1 LECPSCFSPSF
12 FLCFFATAHADR
24 TALAL
29 IQFILDDPEE
39 RATEASC
46 SRAYK
51 QYESEREELL
61 RVTAKLVKTKNQRN
75 AMIDPLKRMTAEL
88 KKIEQERRFAP
99 EDKSVVGENDETAL
113 LKYLQSQQALDSLVA
128 EAKMWE
134 EEQKVLHLKIIEMGK
149 EFAAK
154 EEALCQILQMKED
167 ELSAKDIWIDQQA
180 FEMDELK
187 QRLNDMETQSVEGR
201 NELSKIQALERLRA
215 TKEEE
220 LQKQLRAYE
229 AESEAR
235 ESRFRAFERE
245 LEESLAQAHE
255 VVEELELELGT
266 CHNQLQE
273 SEEQICL
280 LEQERQ
286 ERRIQAQPVVVTGE
300 ISDSPFKP
308 RQEALGPLLF
318 KTEEK
323 LKGSEEVAAA
333 LRRELDEANS
343 ALEEKDEKLKIL
355 EKYML
360 EEALGAEKKKEDER
374 SRALEYATGMSAEL
388 TDSQMKVKELTE
400 KLAEMTQVIQVIEGM
415 AAAPKSTKQ
424 QALPEETMVDEEKE
438 TDESIESPMS
448 RRQQASQYFN
458 GILKRDDLA
467 QQLARGFQHV
477 MQTSSSALSV
487 GSRHGSRN
495 GSRHGGS
502 VHAKSSEDGKQL
514 VVPNVLSL
522 SSASSDGESV
532 HSSVYS
538 DDESVHGT
546 AEESKPAE
554 QLGKITRLKQKMRNL
569 EEKNKA
575 LSSSLSD
582 IGTGLE
588 ENADDERISL

>member
-1 LECPSCFSPSF
+1 LKCPSILLLTFI
-12 FLCFFATAHADR
+12 FLCFLAAAHGDR

-39 RATEASC
+39 RATKASC
-46 SRAYK
+46 SKAYK
-51 QYESEREELL
+51 QYEIEREELL

-88 KKIEQERRFAP
+88 KKVKQERRFAL
-99 EDKSVVGENDETAL
+99 EDKSVVEENNETAL
-113 LKYLQSQQALDSLVA
+113 LKSLQSQQALDSLVA

-134 EEQKVLHLKIIEMGK
+134 EEQKVLHLKITEMEK

-154 EEALCQILQMKED
+154 EEALCQILQTKEV
-167 ELSAKDIWIDQQA
+167 ELSAKDGWMDQQA

-187 QRLNDMETQSVEGR
+187 QRFNDMETQSVEGR
-201 NELSKIQALERLRA
+201 NELSKIQALEQLSA
-215 TKEEE
+215 TKKEE
-220 LQKQLRAYE
+220 LQQQLRAYE

-235 ESRFRAFERE
+235 ESRFGAFERE

-255 VVEELELELGT
+255 VVEELELELGI

-273 SEEQICL
+273 REEQITL

-300 ISDSPFKP
+300 ISDGPFKP
-308 RQEALGPLLF
+308 QQEALGPLLH
-318 KTEEK
+318 KTKEK
-323 LKGSEEVAAA
+323 LKESEEVATA
-333 LRRELDEANS
+333 LRRQLDESNS

-355 EKYML
+355 ERYML

-374 SRALEYATGMSAEL
+374 SHALEYATGMSAEL
-388 TDSQMKVKELTE
+388 TDSQMKVKELTG

-415 AAAPKSTKQ
+415 AAAPNSTKQ
-424 QALPEETMVDEEKE
+424 QPLLEETIVDEEKE
-438 TDESIESPMS
+438 TDESIETPRS

-458 GILKRDDLA
+458 GMLKREDLA

-477 MQTSSSALSV
+477 IQTSSSALSV
-487 GSRHGSRN
+487 GSRHGSR
-495 GSRHGGS
+495 HGGS
-502 VHAKSSEDGKQL
+502 ANGKSSEQL

-532 HSSVYS
+532 HSAAYS

-546 AEESKPAE
+546 AEERKPNE
-554 QLGKITRLKQKMRNL
+554 PLRKITRLKQ
-569 EEKNKA
+569 EKNKA

-582 IGTGLE
+582 IETGLE
-588 ENADDERISL
+588 ENPDDERLSL

>member
-1 LECPSCFSPSF
+1 LKCPFCFSPSF
-12 FLCFFATAHADR
+12 FLCFLATAHADR

-39 RATEASC
+39 QATKESC

-51 QYESEREELL
+51 QYEIKQEELL

-88 KKIEQERRFAP
+88 KRIKQERRFALK
-99 EDKSVVGENDETAL
+99 DKSVVEVNDETAL
-113 LKYLQSQQALDSLVA
+113 LKSLQSQQSLDSLVA

-134 EEQKVLHLKIIEMGK
+134 EEQKVLHLKITEMEK

-154 EEALCQILQMKED
+154 EEALCQILQTKEV
-167 ELSAKDIWIDQQA
+167 ELSAKDGWMDQQA

-201 NELSKIQALERLRA
+201 NELSKIQAVERLSA

-220 LQKQLRAYE
+220 LQQQLRAYE

-235 ESRFRAFERE
+235 ESRFGAFERE

-273 SEEQICL
+273 SEEQITL

-300 ISDSPFKP
+300 ISDGPFKP
-308 RQEALGPLLF
+308 QQEALGPILD
-318 KTEEK
+318 KTKEK

-333 LRRELDEANS
+333 LRRELDETNS

-355 EKYML
+355 ERYML

-400 KLAEMTQVIQVIEGM
+400 KLAEMSQVIQVIEGM
-415 AAAPKSTKQ
+415 SAAPKSKEQ
-424 QALPEETMVDEEKE
+424 QAMLEETIVDEEKE
-438 TDESIESPMS
+438 TDESIETPRS

-458 GILKRDDLA
+458 GMLKRDDLA

-477 MQTSSSALSV
+477 IQTSSSALTV
-487 GSRHGSRN
+487 GSRQGSRN

-502 VHAKSSEDGKQL
+502 ANGKSSEQL
-514 VVPNVLSL
+514 AVPNVLSL

-532 HSSVYS
+532 HSSAYS

-546 AEESKPAE
+546 VEESKPNE
-554 QLGKITRLKQKMRNL
+554 PLGNISRLKEKMRKL

-575 LSSSLSD
+575 QSSSLSD

-588 ENADDERISL
+588 ENADDERRSL